1 MRVDKLLIK
10 DFKNL
15 RNVLVDFDENKERTV
30 LVGRNGVG
38 KTNLLEALTWI
49 FRTIELREKVKDEK
63 PFFGFCINYQCNG
76 YLIEVDS
83 TRDKIG
89 SKTYPQYKLTYK
101 IGKGNKSAQGEM
113 SEISE
118 SAFYRLN
125 SETRILPRNIF
136 GYYSGTS
143 NRLRDL
149 FQKHEERYCDALIR
163 GDNQTIRFLF
173 LAKPE
178 HSQFVLFSFFAKQ
191 DKEIRKFLQTQFS
204 IVGLDS
210 ILFGLKEPYWSQ
222 DNPSEDRRKNGD
234 DRFWYAAGKVK
245 TLLGD
250 LYKTALAPMRVKERL
265 QVGIKTFESKEMVY
279 CFLRGEKDVARIAK
293 GIDQKELFRRLEST
307 QLSDLLRKLWIYFKV
322 EDQKE
327 VLSFDDLSEGEQQ
340 LLTVLGLLRFT
351 TEDESLFLLDE
362 PDTHLNP
369 AWCLDYLDILHQY
382 GGGLNKSQIIMTTH
396 SPIVFAGLTKEE
408 VILMQ
413 KQEDGRISANH
424 PDSDP
429 RGMGFS
435 AILTSDFF
443 GLRSMLDK
451 ETLRDLEEKRRLG
464 GIAKRSQKQEVKL
477 AKLNRQLRNIDFT
490 NVVRDPLYKEFVQ
503 GMSKS
508 SSRAMQKPVL
518 STKEMLD
525 RRRLVRR
532 VLTQI
537 NSE

>member
-15 RNVLVDFDENKERTV
+15 QNVLVDFDESKERTV
-30 LVGRNGVG
+30 LVGCNGVG
-38 KTNLLEALTWI
+38 KTNLLEALTSI
-49 FRTIELREKVKDEK
+49 FRTIELRGKVKDEK
-63 PFFGFCINYQCNG
+63 PSFGFRINYQCNG
-76 YLIEVDS
+76 YLVEVES
-83 TRDKIG
+83 TRENPG
-89 SKTYPQYKLTYK
+89 SSAPASYKLSYRV
-101 IGKGNKSAQGEM
+101 GKGEKPDQTKMAD
-113 SEISE
+113 ISE
-118 SAFYRLN
+118 PAFHRIN
-125 SETRILPRNIF
+125 AETRILPRNIF

-149 FQKHEERYCDALIR
+149 FQKHEERHRDALIR
-163 GDNQTIRFLF
+163 GDNQSIRFLF
-173 LAKPE
+173 LAKPD
-178 HSQFVLFSFFAKQ
+178 HSQFVLFSFFAKR
-191 DKEIRKFLQTQFS
+191 DREIREFLKTQFS

-210 ILFGLKEPYWSQ
+210 ILFGLKEPYWNQ
-222 DNPSEDRRKNGD
+222 DNPSEERRKNGD

-250 LYKTALAPMRVKERL
+250 LYETALAPMRVNERL
-265 QVGIKTFESKEMVY
+265 PVGIKNFESKELVY
-279 CFLRGEKDVARIAK
+279 CFLRGEKDVERIAK

-307 QLSDLLRKLWIYFKV
+307 QLSDLLRKLWIFFKV
-322 EDQKE
+322 EGQEDA
-327 VLSFDDLSEGEQQ
+327 LSFDDLSEGEQQ

-369 AWCLDYLDILHQY
+369 AWCLDYLDILRQQ
-382 GGGLNKSQIIMTTH
+382 GGGMNRSQVIMTTH

-413 KQEDGRISANH
+413 KEDDGTISATH

-443 GLRSMLDK
+443 GLRSILDK
-451 ETLRDLEEKRRLG
+451 KTLQDLEEKRRLG
-464 GIAKRSQKQEVKL
+464 GLENRTPEQERKL
-477 AKLNRQLRNIDFT
+477 AELNQKLRDVDFT

-503 GMSKS
+503 EMSAGS
-508 SSRAMQKPVL
+508 TATIRKPVL
-518 STKEMLD
+518 SKKELSN
-525 RRRLVRR
+525 RRKLVRR
-532 VLTQI
+532 VVTKLQAK
-537 NSE
+537 